1 MLRKVFIKAIGLL
14 IFFFLI
20 SVILQDNGIFWGI
33 VSGMLLGLVNFLLL
47 CYLVRFILNRE
58 HKILRILCTVALT
71 CKLLIIGVL
80 MALFLIYTPAHWLGM
95 VVSINFILLL
105 IIMEG
110 IRDSKY
116 IWNKEANCFGT
127 RT

>member
-1 MLRKVFIKAIGLL
+1 LLRKVFIKAIGLL
-14 IFFFLI
+14 IIFFLI
-20 SVILQDNGIFWGI
+20 SLVLQDNGIFWGI
-33 VSGMLLGLVNFLLL
+33 VTGMLLGLINFSLL
-47 CYLVRFILNRE
+47 CYLVRSVLNTER
-58 HKILRILCTVALT
+58 KILRILCTVALT
-71 CKLLIIGVL
+71 FKLLIIGLL
-80 MALFLIYTPAHWLGM
+80 MALFLMYTPAHWLGM